1 MTPTIIFKDNE
12 PVMTVGSPG
21 GSTIIASVSQTILNL
36 LEYDMDLQDAVEEPR
51 IYTNSTTS
59 YRYEV
64 GVPLDVRTKL
74 NDMGHRFGS
83 SPIDIGN
90 VQALLIDRKAG
101 TFTGVA
107 DSSRNGTAVGVN
119 LKLSAD

>member
-1 MTPTIIFKDNE
+1 T
-12 PVMTVGSPG
+12 
-21 GSTIIASVSQTILNL
+21 QTILNV
-36 LEYDMDLQDAVEEPR
+36 LEYDMELQDAVEEPR
-51 IYTNSTTS
+51 SYTNSLTS

-64 GVPLDVRTKL
+64 GDPLDVRTKL
-74 NDMGHRFGS
+74 NDMGHQIGS

-107 DSSRNGTAVGVN
+107 
-119 LKLSAD
+119 